1 MILLSY
7 ADAFFLYLLGWLLV
21 LALLTWRAHL
31 RRKKHYWR
39 VSTGNL
45 FHCDKCHHTFVPQE
59 QLNLCRCPRC
69 NAVCI
74 RKRRRDSE

>member
-7 ADAFFLYLLGWLLV
+7 ADAFFLYLLGWLLL
-21 LALLTWRAHL
+21 LALLAWRAHL
-31 RRKKHYWR
+31 RRKKYDWKII
-39 VSTGNL
+39 TGNL
-45 FHCDKCHHTFVPQE
+45 FHCDKCHHTFVPPE

-74 RKRRRDSE
+74 RKRRRVGE